1 MLTNLSPSTAR
12 AIVERCSN
20 PNNPNWYF
28 RDIKMEKE
36 TPSEQNPY
44 VIVKDE

>member
-12 AIVERCSN
+12 AIVERFSD

-36 TPSEQNPY
+36 TPQELNPY
-44 VIVKDE
+44 ITINDE